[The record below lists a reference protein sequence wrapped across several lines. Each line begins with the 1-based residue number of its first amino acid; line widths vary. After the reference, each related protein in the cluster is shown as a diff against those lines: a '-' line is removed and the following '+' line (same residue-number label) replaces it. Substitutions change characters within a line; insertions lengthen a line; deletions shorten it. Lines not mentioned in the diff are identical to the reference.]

1 MYANK
6 RLTSLD
12 AFRGFTVAA
21 MIMVNF
27 PGDGDNVFFTLKHT
41 EWNGLSFTDLVA
53 PFFLFIVGVSISF
66 SFAKT
71 VAEKMDKKGA
81 YKKIIIRSLKIF
93 AAGMFLN
100 MMPFFNIHEI
110 RWTGTLHRI
119 AIVFLVCSFIFLN
132 TNWKQQAFILLSILI
147 GYWIVILAIPTP
159 GLGKVVMEPGKNIAA
174 WVDSLYMPGKLWQG
188 TWDPEGI
195 LSTFPSIATCITGM
209 LAGKLVQT
217 TLPEN
222 VKINYLMSFGVVA
235 AALGYFAG
243 LGFPVNENLWT
254 SSFVLITS
262 GFAALL
268 LGVLYFRLDILKK
281 IKGSLVGVVFGAN
294 AITAYV
300 LGDILS
306 LFFYGVKFGNH
317 SLNEHVVNSLISI
330 SIAPRLASLM
340 YALFFVSIVFIPV
353 YILYKKKIFIKI

>member
-1 MYANK
+1 MQNK
-6 RLTSLD
+6 RLISLD

-27 PGDGDNVFFTLKHT
+27 PGDGDHVFFTLQHT
-41 EWNGLSFTDLVA
+41 IWNGLSFTDLVA

-66 SFAKT
+66 SFAKI
-71 VAEKMDKKGA
+71 VIEQLDKKSA
-81 YKKIIIRSLKIF
+81 YKKIVIRSLKIF
-93 AAGMFLN
+93 AVGMFLN
-100 MMPFFNIHEI
+100 MMPFFNINEI

-119 AIVFLVCSFIFLN
+119 AIVFLACSFIFLN
-132 TNWKQQAFILLSILI
+132 TNWKQQAFIAASILI

-195 LSTFPSIATCITGM
+195 LSTFPSIATGITGM
-209 LAGKLVQT
+209 LAGKLLQAR
-217 TLPEN
+217 LPEN
-222 VKINYLMSFGVVA
+222 IKINYLMSFGVVVA
-235 AALGYFAG
+235 MLGYFVG
-243 LGFPVNENLWT
+243 LAFPVNENLWT

-262 GFAALL
+262 GFAAIVLS
-268 LGVLYFRLDILKK
+268 VLYFRLDILNKT
-281 IKGSLVGVVFGAN
+281 KGSFPGVVFGTN

-306 LFFYGVKFGNH
+306 LLFYGVKFGSH
-317 SLNEHVVNSLISI
+317 SLNEHVVNVFISI
-330 SIAPRLASLM
+330 STAPKLASLM
-340 YALFFVSIVFIPV
+340 YALFFVSIVFTPI